1 MSLLGIL
8 SVIGLILWI
17 VLCLALLAGL
27 VYVFPLVRQ
36 LQKELDRFDRV
47 LEESE
52 GHVEPIM
59 THLERSA
66 DNADYITTAIRADLE
81 AVGETVERAS
91 RSTRRI
97 LEMAEERAR
106 EINGF
111 LEVVQEEAEETFFS
125 TASALR
131 AFRSAKEKFSEKGG
145 RRLFG

>member
-1 MSLLGIL
+1 MSFLGIL
-8 SVIGLILWI
+8 SAVGLILWI
-17 VLCLALLAGL
+17 ILCLALLAGL

-36 LQKELDRFDRV
+36 LQNALDR
-47 LEESE
+47 LERILARSE
-52 GHVEPIM
+52 EHVDPIM
-59 THLERSA
+59 SHLERSV

-81 AVGETVERAS
+81 AVGDTVERAS

-106 EINGF
+106 QINGF
-111 LEVVQEEAEETFFS
+111 LEVVQEEAEETFLS

-131 AFRSAKEKFSEKGG
+131 AFRSAKKKFTEKGG